1 MDRRKRPGVCTIPAG
16 IQFTDELA
24 TGILKS
30 YGDDPFDLA
39 RILVLLPT
47 RRACRTLRESFLR
60 ARDGQPL
67 LLPDIRPIADV
78 DEEEISVYGVGLQ
91 HGVAEQAV
99 GMPPAIPAMRRQLL
113 LSRLILQMDAQRHI
127 GDANGMD
134 PAQAV
139 ALATEL
145 ANLLDQIQT
154 ERLSFSM
161 LERVVPDQL
170 AAHWQQTLD
179 FLKILTEHW
188 PNVLAAEGCIDP
200 ADRRN
205 RLLELQ
211 AEVWEKFPPEYP
223 VIAAGS
229 TGTIPATADLL
240 KVVALLPQGTVVLPG
255 LDQAMDEESWRA
267 IDETHYQFGLRRL
280 LLHLGVS
287 RVDVPVWGNSG
298 AGQDFE
304 QHADFLSEAMRP
316 AETTHAWRD
325 SDNLPLSTL
334 SGISRV
340 DCPGPEEE
348 ARVVALVMR
357 DVLETPGR
365 TAALVTP
372 DRALARRVA
381 AEVRRWNVEIDD
393 SAGRPLGETP
403 AGTFF
408 RLVAQMAAERLAPVT
423 LLATLKHPFAAGGM
437 TGDAFR
443 RTVRALEL
451 AVLRG
456 PRPARDIEG
465 LATAV
470 KVAGV
475 EDRLGSFVSEL
486 EFQLSSFLEKS
497 QQKAVPLVE
506 LLRHHVAACEALA
519 ADENTDDAAKMWG
532 DDAGA
537 ELAAF
542 IDELHRAASG
552 MAPMSGTE
560 YVALL
565 NRLLGGRVVRPR
577 WGLHPRLHIWGL
589 LEARLQHTDVMILG
603 GLNEG
608 TWPPEAN
615 SDPWLSRPMREA
627 VGLPTPERRIGLTA
641 HDFVQ
646 AISAQTVFLT
656 RSEKVEGT
664 PTVPS
669 RWLLRIDTLLAK
681 FDERLTSQQPW
692 LMWQE
697 LLDRPHLAPRPVAP
711 PEPRPPVAARP
722 RRLAV
727 TDIETWVRDPYA
739 LFARRILRLRPL
751 DPIDADPGV
760 MERGIF
766 IHRALEEFVAAHGRE
781 LPVDAVERLVV
792 LGARTFGAALAQPA
806 VWSFWWPRFERI
818 AEWFIGEMHALIDG
832 RGTVPAAVEVRGN
845 VTFQVSQQPF
855 ELVAKADRID
865 RRADGSLAIIDYK
878 TGGTPSQKDI
888 ELGLSPQLPLE
899 AWIAQSGGFAGVD
912 PGVISEL
919 AYWRLS
925 GGASP
930 GQIVSVRGD
939 LEDLIERAR
948 AGLQKLV
955 EAFDDPSTP
964 YRARPRPGPRYAMR
978 YGDYDHLARVAEWS
992 VVPDGGTG

>member
-1 MDRRKRPGVCTIPAG
+1 MAGRKLPRVCTIPAG
-16 IQFTDELA
+16 IQFTDALA
-24 TGILKS
+24 AGILER
-30 YGDDPFDLA
+30 YGDDPFDLGG
-39 RILVLLPT
+39 ILVLLPT

-78 DEEEISVYGVGLQ
+78 DEEETSLYGIGLQ
-91 HGVAEQAV
+91 HGVAERV
-99 GMPPAIPAMRRQLL
+99 TGVPPAIPAMRRQLL
-113 LSRLILQMDAQRHI
+113 LSRLVLQMDAQRHS
-127 GDANGMD
+127 DDSDGMD

-139 ALATEL
+139 VLATEL
-145 ANLLDQIQT
+145 ASLLDQMQT

-188 PNVLAAEGCIDP
+188 PSVLETEGCIDP

-211 AEVWEKFPPEYP
+211 AQVWEEFPPVHP

-240 KVVALLPQGTVVLPG
+240 KVVASLPQGTVVLPG
-255 LDQAMDEESWRA
+255 LDQGMDEESWGA
-267 IDETHYQFGLRRL
+267 IGETHYQFGLRRL
-280 LLHLGVS
+280 LLHLGTS
-287 RVDVPVWGNSG
+287 RFDVPVWGGSNAEADSG
-298 AGQDFE
+298 E
-304 QHADFLSEAMRP
+304 RSEFLSEAMRP

-325 SDNLPLSTL
+325 SSNPPTSNLTNM
-334 SGISRV
+334 SRI

-357 DVLETPGR
+357 EVLETPGR

-381 AEVRRWNVEIDD
+381 AEVRRWHIEIDD
-393 SAGRPLGETP
+393 SAGQPLGETP
-403 AGTFF
+403 AGTFL
-408 RLVAQMAAERLAPVT
+408 RLVAQMAAERLAPVP

-437 TGDAFR
+437 ASGEFR

-456 PRPARDIEG
+456 PRPARDIDG
-465 LATAV
+465 LAAAV
-470 KVAGV
+470 KLSDAGD
-475 EDRLGSFVSEL
+475 ELGSFVEGLDSG
-486 EFQLSSFLEKS
+486 LSSFLNVS
-497 QQKAVPLVE
+497 QQNSVLLVE
-506 LLRHHVAACEALA
+506 LLRAHVAACEALA
-519 ADENTDDAAKMWG
+519 ADENGNGAAKMWG

-542 IDELHRAASG
+542 IDELHQAASG
-552 MAPMSGTE
+552 MAPISGTE
-560 YVALL
+560 YAALL
-565 NRLLGGRVVRPR
+565 TRLLGGRVVRPR

-589 LEARLQHTDVMILG
+589 LEARLQHADVMILG

-646 AISAQTVFLT
+646 AISARTVFLT

-681 FDERLTSQQPW
+681 FDEKLTSEQPW
-692 LMWQE
+692 LAWQE
-697 LLDRPHLAPRPVAP
+697 LLDRPDSAPRPVAP
-711 PEPRPPVAARP
+711 PEPRPPIAARP

-766 IHRALEEFVAAHGRE
+766 IHRALEEFVAEHGSQ
-781 LPVDAVERLVV
+781 LPADAVERLIV
-792 LGARTFGAALAQPA
+792 LGERTFGAALAQPA

-818 AEWFIGEMHALIDG
+818 AKWFIAEMHTLIDSD
-832 RGTVPAAVEVRGN
+832 GTVPAAIEVRGN
-845 VTFQVSQQPF
+845 VTLQVSQQPF

-865 RRADGSLAIIDYK
+865 RRADGSLVIVDYK

-888 ELGLSPQLPLE
+888 ELGLSPQLSLE
-899 AWIAQSGGFAGVD
+899 AWIAQSGGFAGID
-912 PGVISEL
+912 PGVVSEL

-930 GQIVSVRGD
+930 GQIVSVRSD
-939 LEDLIERAR
+939 VNTLIERAHT
-948 AGLQKLV
+948 GLQRLV
-955 EAFDDPSTP
+955 DVFDDPATP
-964 YRARPRPGPRYAMR
+964 YRAIPRPRHAMR

-992 VVPDGGTG
+992 AGSDGDTW

>member
-1 MDRRKRPGVCTIPAG
+1 MTERRRPGVCTIPAG
-16 IQFTDELA
+16 IQFTDALA
-24 TGILKS
+24 AGILKN
-30 YGDDPFDLA
+30 YGDDPFDLG
-39 RILVLLPT
+39 RILILLPT
-47 RRACRTLRESFLR
+47 RRACRTLREAFLR

-67 LLPDIRPIADV
+67 LLPDIRPVADV
-78 DEEEISVYGVGLQ
+78 DEEEVSLYGVGLQ
-91 HGVAEQAV
+91 HGVAERAV
-99 GMPPAIPAMRRQLL
+99 GIPPAIPTMRRQLL
-113 LSRLILQMDAQRHI
+113 LSRLILQMDAQRHV
-127 GDANGMD
+127 GDAKGME
-134 PAQAV
+134 PSQAV

-145 ANLLDQIQT
+145 AHLLDQMQT

-211 AEVWEKFPPEYP
+211 AEVWEEFPPEYP

-240 KVVALLPQGTVVLPG
+240 KVVASLPQGIVVLPG

-280 LLHLGVS
+280 LLHLQVS
-287 RVDVPVWGNSG
+287 RVAVPVWESSVAEQGS
-298 AGQDFE
+298 E
-304 QHADFLSEAMRP
+304 QHADFISEAMRP
-316 AETTHAWRD
+316 AETIHAWRN
-325 SDNLPLSTL
+325 SDELPLTTL
-334 SGISRV
+334 AGVSRV

-357 DVLETPGR
+357 EVLETPGR

-381 AEVRRWNVEIDD
+381 AEVRRWDVEIDD
-393 SAGRPLGETP
+393 SAGQPLGETP

-443 RTVRALEL
+443 RTVRGLEL

-456 PRPARDIEG
+456 PRPARGIEG
-465 LATAV
+465 LATAI
-470 KVAGV
+470 KVAGA
-475 EDRLGSFVSEL
+475 DNGLGSFVAGL
-486 EFQLSSFLEKS
+486 ESQLSSFLNIS
-497 QQKAVPLVE
+497 HQKAVPLVE

-519 ADENTDDAAKMWG
+519 ADENADGAAKMWR

-537 ELAAF
+537 ELADF

-552 MAPMSGTE
+552 MTPMSGTE
-560 YVALL
+560 YAALL
-565 NRLLGGRVVRPR
+565 TRLLGGRAVRPR

-589 LEARLQHTDVMILG
+589 LEARLQHADVMILG

-608 TWPPEAN
+608 TWPPESN

-646 AISAQTVFLT
+646 AISAPTVLLT

-681 FDERLTSQQPW
+681 FDKRLTSQQPW
-692 LMWQE
+692 LTWQE
-697 LLDRPHLAPRPVAP
+697 FLDRPDSAPRPVAA

-722 RRLAV
+722 RRLGV

-739 LFARRILRLRPL
+739 LFARRILQLRPL
-751 DPIDADPGV
+751 DPIDADPGA

-781 LPVDAVERLVV
+781 LPVDAVEQLVV
-792 LGARTFGAALAQPA
+792 LGARAFGTALAQPA

-832 RGTVPAAVEVRGN
+832 SGTVPAAVEVRGN
-845 VTFQVSQQPF
+845 VTFQASQKPF

-865 RRADGSLAIIDYK
+865 QRADGSLVIVDYK
-878 TGGTPSQKDI
+878 TGGTPTQKDI
-888 ELGLSPQLPLE
+888 ELGLSPQLSLE
-899 AWIAQSGGFAGVD
+899 AWIAQSGGFADVD
-912 PGVISEL
+912 PGVVSEL

-925 GGASP
+925 GAASP
-930 GQIVSVRGD
+930 GQIVSVRSD
-939 LEDLIERAR
+939 VNVLIEHAR
-948 AGLQKLV
+948 AGLQHLV
-955 EAFDDPSTP
+955 EVFDDPATP
-964 YRARPRPGPRYAMR
+964 YRAIPRPRHATR

-992 VVPDGGTG
+992 AGSDRDIW

>member
-1 MDRRKRPGVCTIPAG
+1 MNGRRRPDVCTIPAG
-16 IQFTDELA
+16 IQFTEALA

-30 YGDDPFDLA
+30 YGDDPFDLG
-39 RILVLLPT
+39 RILILLPT
-47 RRACRTLRESFLR
+47 RRACRALREAFLR

-67 LLPDIRPIADV
+67 LLPDIRPVADV
-78 DEEEISVYGVGLQ
+78 DEEEISLYGAGLR
-91 HGVAEQAV
+91 HGVAERAV
-99 GMPPAIPAMRRQLL
+99 GIPPAIPAMRRQLL
-113 LSRLILQMDAQRHI
+113 LSRLIIQMDAQLHV
-127 GDANGMD
+127 GDSNRMD

-145 ANLLDQIQT
+145 AHLLDQMQT
-154 ERLSFSM
+154 ERLSFSV

-170 AAHWQQTLD
+170 ATHWQQTLD

-205 RLLELQ
+205 RLLGLQ
-211 AEVWEKFPPEYP
+211 AEVWEEIPPEYP

-240 KVVALLPQGTVVLPG
+240 KVVASLPQGTVVLPG

-280 LLHLGVS
+280 LHHLGVS
-287 RVDVPVWGNSG
+287 RGDVPEWEGSG
-298 AGQDFE
+298 AARDSE

-325 SDNLPLSTL
+325 SDDLPLTTL
-334 SGISRV
+334 AGISRV

-348 ARVVALVMR
+348 ARVVALMMR
-357 DVLETPGR
+357 EVLETPGR

-381 AEVRRWNVEIDD
+381 AEVHRWDVEIDD
-393 SAGRPLGETP
+393 SAGQPLGETP
-403 AGTFF
+403 AGAFF

-437 TGDAFR
+437 TGDVFR
-443 RTVRALEL
+443 QTVRDLEL

-456 PRPARDIEG
+456 PRPARDMEG
-465 LATAV
+465 LATAI

-475 EDRLGSFVSEL
+475 EGALSSFVAEL
-486 EFQLSSFLEKS
+486 ESQLSSFLNMAHRA
-497 QQKAVPLVE
+497 AVPLVE
-506 LLRHHVAACEALA
+506 LLRLHVAACEALA
-519 ADENTDDAAKMWG
+519 GDENADGAAKMWG
-532 DDAGA
+532 DDAGV

-542 IDELHRAASG
+542 VDELHRAASG
-552 MAPMSGTE
+552 MAPMSGME
-560 YVALL
+560 YAALL
-565 NRLLGGRVVRPR
+565 IRLLGGRVVRPH

-589 LEARLQHTDVMILG
+589 LEARLQHADVMILS

-608 TWPPEAN
+608 TWPPETN
-615 SDPWLSRPMREA
+615 SDPWLSRPMREV

-646 AISAQTVFLT
+646 AMSAQTVFLT

-681 FDERLTSQQPW
+681 FDARLTPRQPW
-692 LMWQE
+692 LTWQE
-697 LLDRPHLAPRPVAP
+697 LLDRPDSAPQPVAP

-781 LPVDAVERLVV
+781 LPVDAVERLIV
-792 LGARTFGAALAQPA
+792 LGAQTFGAALAQPA

-832 RGTVPAAVEVRGN
+832 SGTVPTAVEVRGN
-845 VTFQVSQQPF
+845 VTFEVSQQPF

-865 RRADGSLAIIDYK
+865 QRTDGSLVIVDYK
-878 TGGTPSQKDI
+878 TGGTPTQKDI
-888 ELGLSPQLPLE
+888 ELGLSPQLSLE

-912 PGVISEL
+912 PGVVSEL

-930 GQIVSVRGD
+930 GQIISVRSD
-939 LEDLIERAR
+939 VNDLIERAR
-948 AGLQKLV
+948 AGLQRLV
-955 EAFDDPSTP
+955 DVFDDPATP
-964 YRARPRPGPRYAMR
+964 YRAIPRPRHATR

-992 VVPDGGTG
+992 AGSDGDTW